1 MIFVQQIFDPNWR
14 YLLDLISPGSSVL
27 DIGCNI
33 GLTSDFLSL
42 NGRSVTGV
50 DRDEQAIDYARKN
63 SRGNPVFIHQKFNF
77 FSCLSD
83 DGLRGFDYALL
94 LKLPLFY
101 KKDPLPGGL
110 FSENW
115 LFRKRLARLFFRNII
130 FQLPRDDDKLG
141 VFQDE
146 DYEEGVS
153 RMMKELGA
161 SKRIKDF
168 VLVKLK

>member
-1 MIFVQQIFDPNWR
+1 MRFVQQIFDTNWR
-14 YLLDLISPGSSVL
+14 PLLDLIPFGSSVL

-42 NGRSVTGV
+42 NGRFVTGV
-50 DRDEQAIDYARKN
+50 DKDEEAIDYAKKN

-83 DGLRGFDYALL
+83 DRLRGFDYALL

-141 VFQDE
+141 VFSEE
-146 DYEEGVS
+146 DYEEGVN